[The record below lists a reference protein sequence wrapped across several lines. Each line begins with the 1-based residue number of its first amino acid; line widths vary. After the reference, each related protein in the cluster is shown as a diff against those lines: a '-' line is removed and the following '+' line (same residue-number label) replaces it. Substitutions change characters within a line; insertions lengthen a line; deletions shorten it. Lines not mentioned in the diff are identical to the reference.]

1 MQQVEKYRNDDQ
13 DKHRQQAAA
22 ERSINNRSIVHQVS
36 TQHLDCLY
44 GRAGRQNDRC
54 QNRDLQGI
62 EDQILGIGFTHAL
75 KDAFLE

>member
-1 MQQVEKYRNDDQ
+1 MQQVEKYRDDDQ

-22 ERSINNRSIVHQVS
+22 ECSSNNRSIIHQVS

-44 GRAGRQNDRC
+44 GRTGRQNDRR
-54 QNRDLQGI
+54 QNRDLQSV

-75 KDAFLE
+75 KDTFLE